1 MCGPLLLPDDHDPFL
16 KRDGGREGG
25 REGEREGGEGEREG
39 GGGMEKKGEGMGGR
53 GKNETNHTAA
63 TGGEQYIPPAA
74 PSIIPGKSNN

>member
-25 REGEREGGEGEREG
+25 REWGEKEKERGEEGGR
-39 GGGMEKKGEGMGGR
+39 KRGEGMGGR